1 MPALSAQQQASQY
14 RLFMVPGMDH
24 CGGGEGASQFD
35 TLGTLDAW
43 ATSGKAPERI
53 VATRPTAR
61 RRPSGRS
68 RRPAARADVAPAVPV
83 PDVRAVRWRGR
94 RRRCRELRCVAPSAD
109 RRRLTRP
116 PCPGPTTVPPCA
128 PPASR
133 ASGCARWSASRA
145 ASRAGSARSSRSH
158 PDGSITGSL
167 ADGCLEKQLAS
178 EVAAATG
185 PAVKR
190 FGAGSELID
199 FRLPCGSGLDVL
211 IDPEPDR
218 DLCRAAVERLD
229 RREEAVLVLPAP
241 GLPMRHYIPA
251 LRLQLFGEG
260 PELDALVA
268 LAAAAGVEA
277 ARARQGRAVARTPP
291 AGLSADPWTAAV
303 LLFHDHEWE
312 QAILEWALATPAF
325 YLGAQGGFE
334 ARRTRLERLAAN
346 GAAPEQLARIRSPIG
361 AIAHSREPGVLA
373 LSVLAEI
380 VGAYEALHPHG

>member
-1 MPALSAQQQASQY
+1 MPA
-14 RLFMVPGMDH
+14 RTHP
-24 CGGGEGASQFD
+24 
-35 TLGTLDAW
+35 TAW
-43 ATSGKAPERI
+43 ADDRAALRAACDPGVGLCTI
-53 VATRPTAR
+53 VGIEG
-61 RRPSGRS
+61 SFS
-68 RRPAARADVAPAVPV
+68 RRLGAQLAV
-83 PDVRAVRWRGR
+83 
-94 RRRCRELRCVAPSAD
+94 
-109 RRRLTRP
+109 
-116 PCPGPTTVPPCA
+116 
-128 PPASR
+128 
-133 ASGCARWSASRA
+133 
-145 ASRAGSARSSRSH
+145 H
-158 PDGSITGSL
+158 PDGAITGSL

-185 PAVKR
+185 PVVKR

-211 IDPEPDR
+211 IDPEPAR
-218 DLCRAAVERLD
+218 DLCRAAVERLEQRQD
-229 RREEAVLVLPAP
+229 AVLALPSP
-241 GLPMRHYIPA
+241 GLPLRRYVPA

-260 PELDALVA
+260 PELEALVA
-268 LAAAAGVEA
+268 LAGAAGVEA
-277 ARARQGRAVARTPP
+277 SAHGKDALSLGRRP

-325 YLGAQGGFE
+325 YIGAQGGFE
-334 ARRTRLERLAAN
+334 ARRIRLERLAAN